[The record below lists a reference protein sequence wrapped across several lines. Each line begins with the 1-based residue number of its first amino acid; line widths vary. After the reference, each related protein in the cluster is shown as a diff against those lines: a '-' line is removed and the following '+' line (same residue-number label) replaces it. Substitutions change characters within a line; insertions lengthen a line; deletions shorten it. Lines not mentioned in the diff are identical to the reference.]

1 MTAARTIDLTLALLL
16 VWWLRR
22 VLLDGLA
29 AFLRL
34 LWRLIRL
41 VAAVTWWWL
50 RVTLRMA
57 GLALA
62 AALEVRP

>member
-16 VWWLRR
+16 AWWLRR
-22 VLLDGLA
+22 VLWDGLA

-34 LWRLIRL
+34 LWWSLR
-41 VAAVTWWWL
+41 VVGAVTWWWL
-50 RVTLRMA
+50 RTTLRMA

-62 AALEVRP
+62 ISLEARP